1 MTEHLR
7 YRFKLNKA
15 RKNIS
20 RTKDKFRSLIA
31 GAKKLNNKLLTAE
44 LEDEARHEITI
55 AQAELAWARSRY
67 WTSQASKWEVALP
80 AQDETHWEDFE
91 GTGFEGTGFEGHF
104 LSLSGVSYVRNG
116 VREESSRS
124 RKLIF
129 EWLTML
135 IGIIGAASG
144 FIAVWYSK

>member
-31 GAKKLNNKLLTAE
+31 EAKLNNKLLTAE

-67 WTSQASKWEVALP
+67 WTSQASKWEIALP
-80 AQDETHWEDFE
+80 AQDETHWED
-91 GTGFEGTGFEGHF
+91 FEGTGFEGHF

-144 FIAVWYSK
+144 LIAVWYSK